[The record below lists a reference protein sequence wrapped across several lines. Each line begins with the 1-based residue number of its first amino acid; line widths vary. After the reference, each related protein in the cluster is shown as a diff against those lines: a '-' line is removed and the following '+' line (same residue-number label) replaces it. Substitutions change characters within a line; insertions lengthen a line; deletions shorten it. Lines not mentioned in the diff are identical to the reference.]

1 MDFNYVPESP
11 GYEDP
16 TEPTKKIS
24 VCYMDIVLSE
34 LGS

>member
-16 TEPTKKIS
+16 AKPTKKIS